1 MWQSWKIRTGAGLA
15 AAVAAVV
22 VAGTIATLAMGGGTT
37 PKPSA
42 HGSATATPLGRPIAA
57 TCLRTAPNCNDTKF
71 GSGGDTELTCEEA
84 QACGT
89 MVEPPN
95 ACAFKTAGDGAACG
109 PAVACPMLPPRPMS
123 APVQQGNTASS
134 CRVCAGPPVQ
144 SSAATATT
152 QPCAPPCVLPLP
164 AQPTTPSNNPPTSL
178 APDSAA
184 CPIECDPLPCG
195 GGSCGLPIQPKT
207 PIAGEPAQPVVPAC
221 PMPAPPCTMPL
232 LPNGPEG
239 EAPDVAPACPPPPIC
254 TAPEPPTGTGSVE
267 PQSAPVCVAPG
278 CAISSDGV
286 ISCPT
291 PGVIGGSAGSSG
303 SGPSGSGI
311 AEPGMPVQITPAPW
325 SAP

>member
-1 MWQSWKIRTGAGLA
+1 MWRSWKIRTGAGLA

-164 AQPTTPSNNPPTSL
+164 AQPQRPRRITRLQASR
-178 APDSAA
+178 
-184 CPIECDPLPCG
+184 
-195 GGSCGLPIQPKT
+195 
-207 PIAGEPAQPVVPAC
+207 
-221 PMPAPPCTMPL
+221 
-232 LPNGPEG
+232 
-239 EAPDVAPACPPPPIC
+239 
-254 TAPEPPTGTGSVE
+254 
-267 PQSAPVCVAPG
+267 
-278 CAISSDGV
+278 
-286 ISCPT
+286 PT
-291 PGVIGGSAGSSG
+291 PRPVRSSATRYHAAAGVAGCQFSRRRQSPGNRRNRWSRHAPCPRRHAPCHCYPMGQKAKRPMSLPRARRHPSARHQSRPPELEASSRNRRPCA
-303 SGPSGSGI
+303 SRPAAPSR
-311 AEPGMPVQITPAPW
+311 ATA
-325 SAP
+325 